1 LPEEVVLPKL
11 SQLTRVLAGP
21 EEQFESAVEKAT
33 GVKLPPGPQTVLLGV
48 QESIEA
54 RKAPA
59 LPEIE
64 FPELPEL
71 PGVEGGRKFREEPA
85 GKRRP
90 KARRV
95 FLEGP

>member
-54 RKAPA
+54 RKPPA

-64 FPELPEL
+64 LPELPEL
-71 PGVEGGRKFREEPA
+71 PGAGGRELREERA
-85 GKRRP
+85 GKRKA
-90 KARRV
+90 KARGV
-95 FLEGP
+95 CLEGP